1 MGEERM
7 IEANPKI
14 GAKPRILAIDDM
26 PENLLTL
33 KKVLG
38 SEFRLQFATS
48 GAMGLALA
56 EAAPLSSVRQASS
69 NASIGAP
76 NRVHR
81 THERRGR
88 Q

>member
-1 MGEERM
+1 MT
-7 IEANPKI
+7 ALNPKS
-14 GAKPRILAIDDM
+14 GTKPRILAIDDT

-33 KKVLG
+33 NAALG